1 MANIWLTS
9 FRRSQYRPQ
18 NVLWLHRSS
27 HPRHGLFHQQLSC
40 HQLSAVTYT
49 TVMND
54 YQKYYSRSC
63 FLAFLPEYH
72 IEKNRHLPKCRL
84 SLIVFGNFSCNSSDF
99 SMSFYQSLSVDHGF
113 LVFYLLIQVIKLQFL
128 PKYQMPE
135 PSLGIRHVHHAQAPF
150 FKMLISRST
159 FSVFCLSQK
168 PGMPLRNHCRY

>member
-1 MANIWLTS
+1 MYLPPTCY
-9 FRRSQYRPQ
+9 RR
-18 NVLWLHRSS
+18 
-27 HPRHGLFHQQLSC
+27 
-40 HQLSAVTYT
+40 SAVTYT

>member
-1 MANIWLTS
+1 MYLPPACY
-9 FRRSQYRPQ
+9 RR
-18 NVLWLHRSS
+18 
-27 HPRHGLFHQQLSC
+27 
-40 HQLSAVTYT
+40 SAVTYT

-54 YQKYYSRSC
+54 YQKYYSRLC